1 MVTQFGMS
9 SKLGNVD
16 LASNHNK
23 LSSETKQL
31 IESEV
36 RRTIEEGRVRAT
48 KILTERRK
56 ELEFLAR
63 ALVNYETL
71 NKDEAYKVIKGEK
84 LEGKMILPTGSIKL
98 PEIGPSGL
106 PVSGIPAIPGS
117 DEAEAGHDTSRPPPK
132 GGVMA

>member
-1 MVTQFGMS
+1 MS
-9 SKLGNVD
+9 EKLGNVD

-36 RRTIEEGRVRAT
+36 RRTIEEGRIRAT
-48 KILTERRK
+48 RLLESKRA
-56 ELEFLAR
+56 ELELLAK

-71 NKDEAYKVIKGEK
+71 NKEEAYKVIKGEK
-84 LEGKMILPTGSIKL
+84 LEGKSIMPVGAIKR
-98 PEIGPSGL
+98 PERGEDL
-106 PVSGIPAIPGS
+106 ELPAIPGS
-117 DEAEAGHDTSRPPPK
+117 PEASGTTQANKRPPPK